1 MEYQVAKRHPV
12 RRGPSQRTAE
22 IVERVQALAEPILAD
37 RMLELVQV
45 EFQREARGWILR
57 LYIDHPSGVT
67 LDDCQTVSQEL
78 STHLDV
84 ANIIDS
90 PYHLE
95 VSSPGLDRPLT
106 RDSDFV
112 RFVGKVAR
120 IVTHE
125 PIGGQRNFRGR
136 LAGWVDEAALLDLE
150 DGRQVRIPR
159 DAIAKAHL
167 EIEL

>member
-1 MEYQVAKRHPV
+1 MEYQAANRPHV
-12 RRGPSQRTAE
+12 RRGHGQRTAE
-22 IVERVQALAEPILAD
+22 IAERVRVLAEPILAD
-37 RMLELVQV
+37 RMLELVLV

-57 LYIDHPSGVT
+57 LYIDHPSGVR

-106 RDSDFV
+106 RHTDFV
-112 RFVGKVAR
+112 RFAGKPAR

-125 PIGGQRNFRGR
+125 PIEGQRNFRGR

-159 DAIAKAHL
+159 DAIAKARL
-167 EIEL
+167 EIDL